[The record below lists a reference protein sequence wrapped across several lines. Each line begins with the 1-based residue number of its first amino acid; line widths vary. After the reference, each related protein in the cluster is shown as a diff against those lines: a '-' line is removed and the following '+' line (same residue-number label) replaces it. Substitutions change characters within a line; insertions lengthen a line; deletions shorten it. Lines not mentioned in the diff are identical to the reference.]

1 MVNGVTENDLERKV
15 FMDFMKITK
24 RIVIEFEDVNME
36 EIEDINISFRDNR
49 PYTTRS
55 EYETKDDGSRISRS
69 VVEPVA
75 CFENAKDNKNA

>member
-1 MVNGVTENDLERKV
+1 MNTMVNGVIENDLERKV
-15 FMDFMKITK
+15 FMK

-75 CFENAKDNKNA
+75 CFEM